1 MIFTAVIQYVLQYRP
16 ICEAHILISNYII
29 FCIALPKIYFEGLDN
44 TLNRFAVYI
53 MSITIVLDIL
63 LDHWLNI
70 KYIILF
76 TIHIIVAPTNCGS
89 LRFHPDPCSKNAY
102 YECWQGV
109 PTRYEC
115 AAGTVWDVSIDDCN
129 WDYLV
134 YPSTPDP
141 CGRYQVHILWFKID
155 LCLIKLVIIPRN
167 LNRDG

>member
-1 MIFTAVIQYVLQYRP
+1 MKRTSYSVPRLSFEV
-16 ICEAHILISNYII
+16 
-29 FCIALPKIYFEGLDN
+29 YFEGINCTSHHIEFHIVSVTIALDN
-44 TLNRFAVYI
+44 
-53 MSITIVLDIL
+53 L
-63 LDHWLNI
+63 LGPWLKI
-70 KYIILF
+70 KYTILF
-76 TIHIIVAPTNCGS
+76 TIHIIAAPTNCGS

-141 CGRYQVHILWFKID
+141 CGRYQVHILRLK
-155 LCLIKLVIIPRN
+155 
-167 LNRDG
+167 